1 MKGKINELCT
11 KCLNEITHLRNT
23 AKKDTYTVVYL
34 ALSFHHTWASFF
46 FSLDKNCESGNE
58 SKHVLD
64 NELWSLTRKKF
75 LSEYLC
81 YNNLG
86 NLWFVKGKTWF
97 EGFQGST
104 WQSAIFD
111 FNRFEF
117 LWFPFTNKLHLHLK
131 LYQIEILSDFILHF
145 HFIAF

>member
-1 MKGKINELCT
+1 MCT
-11 KCLNEITHLRNT
+11 KCLNEITHLWNT

-46 FSLDKNCESGNE
+46 FDKNCENGNE

-64 NELWSLTRKKF
+64 NELRSLTQKF

-81 YNNLG
+81 YDNLG
-86 NLWFVKGKTWF
+86 NLWFVKGNSWF
-97 EGFQGST
+97 ESFQGST

-111 FNRFEF
+111 FNRIEF
-117 LWFPFTNKLHLHLK
+117 WRFPFTHKWHHK
-131 LYQIEILSDFILHF
+131 LYQIEFLSHF
-145 HFIAF
+145 TLRFNFIAT